1 MEELSLTY
9 IIFLSPSLAPLLF
22 LSNILT
28 ALDVNTVLLQVL
40 EGVPRGAVPPL
51 HPAQV
56 PAAQAIHMLQLALS
70 EPGSQRGFKYGNMGK
85 AVLILWWWFDEKG
98 VREMV
103 YNFFFVWCCVES
115 LVSVC

>member
-9 IIFLSPSLAPLLF
+9 IIFLSLSLAPLLF

-85 AVLILWWWFDEKG
+85 KDFSSFGDGLTKKE
-98 VREMV
+98 
-103 YNFFFVWCCVES
+103 
-115 LVSVC
+115 